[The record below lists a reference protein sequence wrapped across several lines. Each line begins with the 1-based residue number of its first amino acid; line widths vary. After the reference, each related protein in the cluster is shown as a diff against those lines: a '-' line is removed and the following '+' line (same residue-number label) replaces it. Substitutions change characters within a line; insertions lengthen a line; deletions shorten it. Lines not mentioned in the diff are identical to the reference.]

1 MKNRVVSSLQES
13 FVYVTALQSP
23 ACARTSPSTKRGA
36 LLPRLL
42 AALPFLIASVLLTSC
57 QKADDFYYTGAR
69 VSFTYTYT
77 NTIPELNA
85 ALGSMGEFC
94 TIRTD
99 GQNFIFSGLKT
110 TTTRP
115 LTAADVRVHPALGLS
130 GLIVG
135 LPNIPD
141 VGADVSRVVA
151 FDLACP
157 CYDDSASTRNLQLR
171 AGGFAYCPRCQ
182 RTYNLN
188 SQGIVAD
195 GQPGRALYRYRIT
208 YNAFGNTVSITN

>member
-42 AALPFLIASVLLTSC
+42 AALPFLIASALLTSC

-110 TTTRP
+110 STTRP
-115 LTAADVRVHPALGLS
+115 LTAADTRVHPALGLS

-141 VGADVSRVVA
+141 VGADVSRVVNNHFLCVFRHRNIELPA
-151 FDLACP
+151 AVDRFGVRLSRASSACSEAGDVEIRMILKKRKESLTDHSGSA
-157 CYDDSASTRNLQLR
+157 DD
-171 AGGFAYCPRCQ
+171 
-182 RTYNLN
+182 
-188 SQGIVAD
+188 AD
-195 GQPGRALYRYRIT
+195 
-208 YNAFGNTVSITN
+208 S

>member
-1 MKNRVVSSLQES
+1 MPKNRNIEKSRSSSGFIAPVSPLPYGRGWGWVSRGWV
-13 FVYVTALQSP
+13 FVFTLII
-23 ACARTSPSTKRGA
+23 
-36 LLPRLL
+36 
-42 AALPFLIASVLLTSC
+42 LIAC
-57 QKADDFYYTGAR
+57 QKADELYYRGAL
-69 VSFTYTYT
+69 VSFTYTNT
-77 NTIPELNA
+77 NTVPELNA

-94 TIRTD
+94 TIRMD
-99 GQNFIFSGLKT
+99 GQNFIFSNLKT

-115 LTAADVRVHPALGLS
+115 LTAADTRVHPALGLA

-141 VGADVSRVVA
+141 VGADVSRVTA

-157 CYDDSASTRNLQLR
+157 CYDDYDTPRNLQLR
-171 AGGFAYCPRCQ
+171 PGGFAYCSRCQ

-188 SQGIVAD
+188 SQGIVAE
-195 GQPGRALYRYRIT
+195 GQPGRSLYRYRIT